1 MSREFDT
8 QIKFGVQD
16 NATPKIRS
24 LSEEFRRM
32 SGAREAVGIR
42 SEHSIQREISRTI
55 AAYNRLERGG
65 VMSAK
70 EQERAYQRMQ
80 SSVARLRQ
88 EMGETLRA
96 QEKMNPALQEY
107 RRQAQARETLGIR
120 SEQSVRREI
129 SQTLAAY
136 NRLSRSGTMS
146 ASEQSRALSQT
157 QAMVAKLRRELG
169 ETERSY
175 SRLAR
180 AGKVAAAIGGGIVAT
195 TAVLRKP
202 IENYMQYDSEL
213 RTQANF
219 AYSSGS
225 KADREAGMKV
235 IDAGVRKA
243 LREGG
248 GDHDGALRALETMQ
262 RSGTMGKGP
271 DMSIRAL
278 PEVMKISTATETDP
292 AAVASLQASAFNFG
306 LNEKDAH
313 AALSTAT
320 TMSQHG
326 AVNMSLLAKMGPE
339 ALESAK
345 SAGWYGRKGYSETL
359 ALFEATA
366 RGANA
371 EHPEMAATYTTN
383 LLSELSSPTLANNFS
398 RLEHGRGK
406 SKKGIDIRALIRADA
421 AKGLSPLDTVDRAI
435 RSIDEHDPQF
445 VALEKKIA
453 GTTDPDEKAQL
464 VARRDQIHGQNVGKI
479 FTNEY
484 SRLGF
489 LNWERNKDYYHEL
502 VKEGNEQFEKPEGE
516 TSADMDFALKR
527 DSTEFKVNQAK
538 NEAFNAQIDTAA
550 PLAKAFGDVAEK
562 AAELAQEFPKLTTAV
577 SGMYSAIQG
586 IGAIGGMGLGGAAA
600 IGGKKLWSIF
610 RGGSAVAAEGAE
622 IATSGVKSGGGSL
635 LSRAGSMVGRGG
647 RWVGGLVEDGLLARG
662 AGLVNPWTVGALAL
676 MPGNTVG
683 NSDEMS
689 ELARL
694 KHRNQERNSA
704 VDLPVALDAMNEM
717 RRFMEQHNQSRQG
730 PTTGTGPQSS
740 PAQAQ
745 PFVANIYLDSR
756 QVTEVLLRNI
766 ELDSRR
772 R

>member
-1 MSREFDT
+1 
-8 QIKFGVQD
+8 
-16 NATPKIRS
+16 
-24 LSEEFRRM
+24 
-32 SGAREAVGIR
+32 
-42 SEHSIQREISRTI
+42 
-55 AAYNRLERGG
+55 
-65 VMSAK
+65 
-70 EQERAYQRMQ
+70 
-80 SSVARLRQ
+80 
-88 EMGETLRA
+88 
-96 QEKMNPALQEY
+96 
-107 RRQAQARETLGIR
+107 
-120 SEQSVRREI
+120 
-129 SQTLAAY
+129 
-136 NRLSRSGTMS
+136 
-146 ASEQSRALSQT
+146 
-157 QAMVAKLRRELG
+157 
-169 ETERSY
+169 
-175 SRLAR
+175 
-180 AGKVAAAIGGGIVAT
+180 
-195 TAVLRKP
+195 
-202 IENYMQYDSEL
+202 
-213 RTQANF
+213 
-219 AYSSGS
+219 
-225 KADREAGMKV
+225 MKV

-248 GDHDGALRALETMQ
+248 GNHDGALRALETMQ

-445 VALEKKIA
+445 VALEKQIA
-453 GTTDPDEKAQL
+453 RTTDPDAKAQL

-489 LNWERNKDYYHEL
+489 LNWERNKDYYHGL

-527 DSTEFKVNQAK
+527 DSTEFKEQQMK
-538 NEAFNAQIDTAA
+538 NEAINSSNKTIGPVAE
-550 PLAKAFGDVAEK
+550 LYGNVAKA
-562 AAELAQEFPKLTTAV
+562 AAELSEKFPVLTTAV
-577 SGMYSAIQG
+577 MGATSAFETINSF
-586 IGAIGGMGLGGAAA
+586 GGGLLTAWA
-600 IGGKKLWSIF
+600 GKKLWDRI
-610 RGGSAVAAEGAE
+610 R
-622 IATSGVKSGGGSL
+622 GGGSPGTSGASVANDISTVAEDAAKSGSKWL
-635 LSRAGSMVGRGG
+635 KPLRVLNPVGDVLMAGSEINSRYLRREEDRIKDVNDAGYS
-647 RWVGGLVEDGLLARG
+647 VKDQKSGLELHPYGFMDAF
-662 AGLVNPWTVGALAL
+662 
-676 MPGNTVG
+676 
-683 NSDEMS
+683 DEMRKFFS
-689 ELARL
+689 DLNAKPSKPLATTPYAP
-694 KHRNQERNSA
+694 QA
-704 VDLPVALDAMNEM
+704 P
-717 RRFMEQHNQSRQG
+717 RQ
-730 PTTGTGPQSS
+730 PI
-740 PAQAQ
+740 
-745 PFVANIYLDSR
+745 VNNIYLDSR
-756 QVTEVLLRNI
+756 EITDAVLRRVDV
-766 ELDSRR
+766 DSRR
-772 R
+772 Q